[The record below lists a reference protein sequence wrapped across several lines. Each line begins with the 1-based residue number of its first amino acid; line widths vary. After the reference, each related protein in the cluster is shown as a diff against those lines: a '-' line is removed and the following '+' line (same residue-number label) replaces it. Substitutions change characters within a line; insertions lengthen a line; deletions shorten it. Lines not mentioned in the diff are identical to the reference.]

1 MTNTLNDETI
11 STPPRDAATVIL
23 IKDGAAGLE
32 VLLLCRGNSRTVM
45 NQAWVFPGGK
55 VDDADFE
62 HEAEV
67 LSQLSAQP
75 QNLLAEDIPVKKA
88 CALFQAAVRETSEE
102 TSVVLTAGA
111 VHPWSRWIT
120 PNEPSMM
127 KKRFDA
133 RFFVAALPDG
143 QTAIHDGSEATD
155 SNWITPRQ
163 ALQDYLDHKIT
174 LAPPQI
180 MTLVALCTHAT
191 TASCIDQANRTPTY
205 CIQPQVLKSS
215 GNHKRILLYP
225 GDREHSDSNK
235 LMPGPTRLLWQ
246 DGYFEPEEG
255 FEQYLQ

>member
-133 RFFVAALPDG
+133 RFFVAALP
-143 QTAIHDGSEATD
+143 TD
-155 SNWITPRQ
+155 
-163 ALQDYLDHKIT
+163 K
-174 LAPPQI
+174 PPY
-180 MTLVALCTHAT
+180 T
-191 TASCIDQANRTPTY
+191 TAVRQPTATGSLPGKP
-205 CIQPQVLKSS
+205 CRITWTTKSPWLR
-215 GNHKRILLYP
+215 HK
-225 GDREHSDSNK
+225 
-235 LMPGPTRLLWQ
+235 
-246 DGYFEPEEG
+246 
-255 FEQYLQ
+255 